1 MVWKQKYTVCIRVQR
16 RDGGRGR
23 EAERER
29 IQRVI
34 EWLMEP
40 VPGSDGGIWTEAGN
54 IYIYFGY

>member
-1 MVWKQKYTVCIRVQR
+1 ME
-16 RDGGRGR
+16 G